1 MCGMTHNAHRF
12 LCLLGGAILAVLV
25 GAPSTAWA
33 QAYPV
38 RPIRF
43 IVGFVPGGVADLLA
57 RALAQKLTDAWGQQV
72 IVDNRAGGGG
82 LISMQIVGK
91 AAPDGYTLLM
101 GSSTQFSINPA
112 LRANLPYDPVRDYTP
127 ITNAA
132 ITPVMLTVQAASS
145 ARSLQDLIQLATQS
159 AKRGETMSYGSTGYG
174 GAPHIA
180 GELLK
185 RAAGVSMTHVPFK
198 GGGDSI
204 IAIMGGHVQASFGAV
219 STAQPHLRG
228 GRLRALG
235 VTTSKRMSAIPDVPT
250 FAEQGLPGFEVVQWY
265 GVFAPAGLPPP
276 VLRKANETL
285 VRALGTPE
293 FREQFN
299 AQGVEL
305 MQSAPAAFAGYV
317 KGELA
322 RWTKVLKEMGIN
334 EAP

>member
-1 MCGMTHNAHRF
+1 MRIQSLLCGLMLITVA
-12 LCLLGGAILAVLV
+12 
-25 GAPSTAWA
+25 TAMPLFVRA
-33 QAYPV
+33 QDYPT
-38 RPIRF
+38 RPVRF
-43 IVGFVPGGVADLLA
+43 IVGFVPGGISDLLT

-82 LISMQIVGK
+82 VISMQIVAK

-112 LRANLPYDPVRDYTP
+112 LRPNLPYHPIRDYTP

-132 ITPVMLTVQAASS
+132 ITPVILAVQAASA
-145 ARSLQDLIQLATQS
+145 ARSLPDLIQLA
-159 AKRGETMSYGSTGYG
+159 KKGEVMSYGSTGYG

-185 RAAGVSMTHVPFK
+185 RAAGMPMTHVPFK
-198 GGGDSI
+198 GGGESI

-219 STAQPHLRG
+219 STALPHVRG

-235 VTTSKRMSAIPDVPT
+235 VTTLKRLSAIADVPT

-276 VLRKANETL
+276 ILRKTNESL
-285 VRALGTPE
+285 VRALGAAE

-305 MQSAPAAFAGYV
+305 MQSAPLAFADYV
-317 KGELA
+317 QRELA

>member
-1 MCGMTHNAHRF
+1 MKKYKFVTQRMR
-12 LCLLGGAILAVLV
+12 LCFARIGYIAATLTPL
-25 GAPSTAWA
+25 TAAA
-33 QAYPV
+33 QATGPAFPV

-82 LISMQIVGK
+82 VISMQLVAK

-112 LRANLPYDPVRDYTP
+112 LRPNLPYDPVRDYTP
-127 ITNAA
+127 VTNAA
-132 ITPVMLTVQAASS
+132 ITPVILTVQNASA
-145 ARSLQDLIQLATQS
+145 ARSLQDLIQLARKD
-159 AKRGETMSYGSTGYG
+159 ALSYGSTGYG

-185 RAAGVSMTHVPFK
+185 RAAGIPMTHVPFK

-235 VTTSKRMSAIPDVPT
+235 VTTLKRMSAIPDVPT
-250 FAEQGLPGFEVVQWY
+250 FAEQGLWGFEVVQWY
-265 GVFAPAGLPPP
+265 GVFAPAGLPPV
-276 VLRKANETL
+276 VLRKINETL
-285 VRALGTPE
+285 VRSLAAPE

-305 MQSAPAAFAGYV
+305 MQSTPVAFGGYV

-322 RWTKVLKEMGIN
+322 RWTKVLKEMGIQ
-334 EAP
+334 EMP

>member
-1 MCGMTHNAHRF
+1 MNYGIPKTALRGLF
-12 LCLLGGAILAVLV
+12 AAVVCLLALL
-25 GAPSTAWA
+25 PTSAWS
-33 QAYPV
+33 QQYPT
-38 RPIRF
+38 RPVRF

-82 LISMQIVGK
+82 VISMQLVGK

-112 LRANLPYDPVRDYTP
+112 LRPNLPYDPVRDYTP
-127 ITNAA
+127 VSNVA
-132 ITPVMLTVQAASS
+132 ITPVMLTVQAAST
-145 ARSLQDLIQLATQS
+145 ARTLPDLIHW
-159 AKRGETMSYGSTGYG
+159 AKRDALSYGSTGYG

-185 RAAGVSMTHVPFK
+185 RAAGIPLTHVPFK

-235 VTTSKRMSAIPDVPT
+235 VTTQKRMAAIPDVPT

-265 GVFAPAGLPPP
+265 GVFTPAGLPPP
-276 VLRKANETL
+276 VLQKINETL
-285 VRALGTPE
+285 TRALGVLE
-293 FREQFN
+293 FREQFG

-305 MQSAPAAFAGYV
+305 LHSTPVAFAGYV
-317 KGELA
+317 KNELA
-322 RWTKVLKEMGIN
+322 RWRADSSLKCNRVMIRV
-334 EAP
+334 

>member
-1 MCGMTHNAHRF
+1 MRAARSRF
-12 LCLLGGAILAVLV
+12 VLGAVALWVLTTASLCA
-25 GAPSTAWA
+25 TA
-33 QAYPV
+33 QDFPTRPV
-38 RPIRF
+38 RF
-43 IVGFVPGGVADLLA
+43 IVGFVPGGIADLLA

-82 LISMQIVGK
+82 VISMQLVAK

-112 LRANLPYDPVRDYTP
+112 LRPNLPYDPVRDYTP
-127 ITNAA
+127 ISNAA
-132 ITPVMLTVQAASS
+132 ITPVILTVPAASA
-145 ARSLQDLIQLATQS
+145 ARSLQDLIQLAKKDTL
-159 AKRGETMSYGSTGYG
+159 SYGSTGYG

-180 GELLK
+180 GELFK
-185 RAAGVSMTHVPFK
+185 RAAGVPMTHIPFK
-198 GGGDSI
+198 GGGESI
-204 IAIMGGHVQASFGAV
+204 VAIMGGHVQASFGAV

-235 VTTSKRMSAIPDVPT
+235 VTTVKRMSAIPDVPT
-250 FAEQGLPGFEVVQWY
+250 FAEQSLPGFEVVQWY
-265 GVFAPAGLPPP
+265 GVFAPAGLPPA
-276 VLRKANETL
+276 VLRKTNETL
-285 VRALGTPE
+285 VRALGAAE

-305 MQSAPAAFAGYV
+305 MQSTPSAFAGYV

-322 RWTKVLKEMGIN
+322 RWTRVLKEMGIN

>member
-1 MCGMTHNAHRF
+1 MKQNHIGVRTLLAMA
-12 LCLLGGAILAVLV
+12 LLMPCLTPAQDY
-25 GAPSTAWA
+25 PS
-33 QAYPV
+33 

-57 RALAQKLTDAWGQQV
+57 RGLAQKMTGALGQQV
-72 IVDNRAGGGG
+72 VVDNRAGGSGV
-82 LISMQIVGK
+82 ISMQITGK

-112 LRANLPYDPVRDYTP
+112 LRNNLPYDPVRDYTA
-127 ITNAA
+127 ITNVAV
-132 ITPVMLTVQAASS
+132 TPVILTVQAGAGP
-145 ARSLQDLIQLATQS
+145 RTLQDLVQLA
-159 AKRGETMSYGSTGYG
+159 KKEKLSYGSTGYG

-185 RAAGVSMTHVPFK
+185 RQAGIAMTHIPFK

-204 IAIMGGHVQASFGAV
+204 VAIMGGHVQASFGAV

-235 VTTSKRMSAIPDVPT
+235 VTTAKRMSAIPEVPT
-250 FAEQGLPGFEVVQWY
+250 FAEQSLPGFEVVQWY
-265 GVFAPAGLPPP
+265 GVFAPAGLPQP
-276 VLRKANETL
+276 VLRKLNDTMT
-285 VRALGTPE
+285 RALTTPE

-305 MQSAPAAFAGYV
+305 TRSTPAALAAYV
-317 KGELA
+317 KNELA
-322 RWTKVLKEMGIN
+322 RWTRVLKDLGIN
-334 EAP
+334 E

>member
-1 MCGMTHNAHRF
+1 MNKWLQVCCMSIGCVA
-12 LCLLGGAILAVLV
+12 AVLMPLTAAAQ
-25 GAPSTAWA
+25 GAA
-33 QAYPV
+33 QGFPLRPV
-38 RPIRF
+38 RF

-82 LISMQIVGK
+82 VISMQLVGK

-112 LRANLPYDPVRDYTP
+112 LRPNLPYDPVRDYTP
-127 ITNAA
+127 ISNVA
-132 ITPVMLTVQAASS
+132 ITPVMLTVQAASA
-145 ARSLQDLIQLATQS
+145 ARSLQDLLQLAKKD
-159 AKRGETMSYGSTGYG
+159 ALSYGSTGYG

-185 RAAGVSMTHVPFK
+185 RAAGISMTHVPFK

-235 VTTSKRMSAIPDVPT
+235 VTTLKRMTAIPDVPT

-265 GVFAPAGLPPP
+265 GVFAPAGLPPA
-276 VLRKANETL
+276 VLRKINESL
-285 VRALGTPE
+285 VRALAVAE

-305 MQSAPAAFAGYV
+305 MQSTPVAFGGYV

-322 RWTKVLKEMGIN
+322 RWTNVLKEMGIN

>member
-1 MCGMTHNAHRF
+1 MNYGIPKTALRGLF
-12 LCLLGGAILAVLV
+12 AAVVCLLALL
-25 GAPSTAWA
+25 PTSAWS
-33 QAYPV
+33 QQYPT
-38 RPIRF
+38 RPVRF

-82 LISMQIVGK
+82 VISMQLVGK

-112 LRANLPYDPVRDYTP
+112 LRPNLPYDPVRDYTP
-127 ITNAA
+127 VSNVA
-132 ITPVMLTVQAASS
+132 ITPVMLTVQAAST
-145 ARSLQDLIQLATQS
+145 ARTLPDLIHW
-159 AKRGETMSYGSTGYG
+159 AKRDALSYGSTGYG

-185 RAAGVSMTHVPFK
+185 RAAGIPLTHVPFK

-219 STAQPHLRG
+219 STAQPYLRG

-235 VTTSKRMSAIPDVPT
+235 VTTQKRMAAIPDVPT

-265 GVFAPAGLPPP
+265 GVFTPAGLPPP
-276 VLRKANETL
+276 VLQKINETL
-285 VRALGTPE
+285 TRALGVLE
-293 FREQFN
+293 FREQFG

-305 MQSAPAAFAGYV
+305 LHSTPVAFAGYV
-317 KGELA
+317 KNELA
-322 RWTKVLKEMGIN
+322 RWSKILKEMGIN

>member
-1 MCGMTHNAHRF
+1 MNYRIPKTALRGLFAAVV
-12 LCLLGGAILAVLV
+12 CLLALL
-25 GAPSTAWA
+25 PTSAWS
-33 QAYPV
+33 QQYPT
-38 RPIRF
+38 RPVRF

-82 LISMQIVGK
+82 VISMQLVGK

-112 LRANLPYDPVRDYTP
+112 LRPNLPYDPVRDYTP
-127 ITNAA
+127 VSNVA
-132 ITPVMLTVQAASS
+132 ITPVMLTVQAAST
-145 ARSLQDLIQLATQS
+145 ARTLPDLIHW
-159 AKRGETMSYGSTGYG
+159 AKRDALSYGSTGYG

-185 RAAGVSMTHVPFK
+185 RAAGIPLTHVPFK

-235 VTTSKRMSAIPDVPT
+235 VTTQKRMAAIPDVPT

-265 GVFAPAGLPPP
+265 GVFTPAGLPPP
-276 VLRKANETL
+276 VLQKINETL
-285 VRALGTPE
+285 TCALGVLE
-293 FREQFN
+293 FREQFG

-305 MQSAPAAFAGYV
+305 LHSTPVAFAGYV
-317 KGELA
+317 KNELA
-322 RWTKVLKEMGIN
+322 RWRADSSLKCNRVMMRV
-334 EAP
+334 

>member
-1 MCGMTHNAHRF
+1 MNYGIPKTALRGLF
-12 LCLLGGAILAVLV
+12 AGAVCLLALL
-25 GAPSTAWA
+25 PTSAWS
-33 QAYPV
+33 QQYPT
-38 RPIRF
+38 RPVRF

-82 LISMQIVGK
+82 VISMQLVGK

-112 LRANLPYDPVRDYTP
+112 LRPNLPYDPVRDYTP
-127 ITNAA
+127 VSNVA
-132 ITPVMLTVQAASS
+132 ITPVMLTVQAAST
-145 ARSLQDLIQLATQS
+145 ARTLPDLIHW
-159 AKRGETMSYGSTGYG
+159 AKRDALSYGSTGYG

-185 RAAGVSMTHVPFK
+185 RAAGIPLTHVPFK

-235 VTTSKRMSAIPDVPT
+235 VTTQKRMAAIPEVPT

-265 GVFAPAGLPPP
+265 GVFTPAGLPPP
-276 VLRKANETL
+276 VLQKINETL
-285 VRALGTPE
+285 TRALGVPE
-293 FREQFN
+293 FREQFG

-305 MQSAPAAFAGYV
+305 LHSTPVAFAGYV
-317 KGELA
+317 KNELA
-322 RWTKVLKEMGIN
+322 RWSKILKEMGIN